1 MARKIKFEQKLVK
14 TPPATTDEVSE
25 NVAPGREIQ
34 ISSDATI
41 LNSDL
46 TMTDDMDT
54 SDDAVAGGERLRLFC
69 IRF

>member
-1 MARKIKFEQKLVK
+1 MARKIKEDKKLIR
-14 TPPATTDEVSE
+14 TPSPNADEVSE
-25 NVAPGREIQ
+25 NVAPGREMP

-54 SDDAVAGGERLRLFC
+54 SNDAVAGGERVRLLWM
-69 IRF
+69 RP